1 VQRRTPLFIHRVNV
15 CALFY
20 QMPYDFGLTPG
31 GCFMQLNDPSGLLD
45 RICYATGLHG
55 MASACLLS

>member
-1 VQRRTPLFIHRVNV
+1 
-15 CALFY
+15 
-20 QMPYDFGLTPG
+20 MPYDFGLTPG